1 MSAPHIKFNEQDQ
14 PEFFKVV
21 RKRVNAHFKENN
33 ISKYANFNMKF
44 KTFFMIALYMTP
56 FVLMVTGVVNS
67 LWPMMAMWVLM
78 GLGMAGIGL
87 SVMHDANHSAYSKN
101 QSVNKVVG
109 FILNFIGGYPANWR
123 MQHNV
128 LHHSFTNI
136 DGYDEDIE
144 KKGIIRF
151 SPNQKRLGFFKF
163 QLFYAPFLYGILTT
177 YWLLVKDFDQI
188 VRYNKKGLLE
198 AQGLTLRKA
207 IVEIIFHKIWY
218 VAIFL
223 VLPMY
228 LLDVSWW
235 QVLLGFL
242 LMQFI
247 SGMILALIFQPA
259 HVIQETEFFVAED
272 GTVEN
277 NWAIHQMK
285 TTANFANGSV
295 LFSWLIGGLN
305 YQIEHH
311 LFPNICHVHYKDI
324 APIVKETAKEFGVPY
339 YHNKTF
345 YSALVSH
352 FTLLNDL
359 GTGAYDKRLE
369 EMNSAV

>member
-21 RKRVNAHFKENN
+21 RKRVNAHFKEKN

-44 KTFFMIALYMTP
+44 KTFFMVTLYFTP
-56 FVLMVTGVVNS
+56 LVLMLTGVVNS

-78 GLGMAGIGL
+78 GLGMSGIGL

-101 QSVNKVVG
+101 QTVNKVVG
-109 FILNFIGGYPANWR
+109 FILNFIGGFPANWR
-123 MQHNV
+123 IQHNV

-136 DGYDEDIE
+136 EGYDEDIE
-144 KKGIIRF
+144 KGVMRF
-151 SPNQKRLGFFKF
+151 SPNQKRRGIFKF
-163 QLFYAPFLYGILTT
+163 QIFYAPFLYGILTT
-177 YWLLVKDFDQI
+177 YWLLVKDFEQI
-188 VRYNKKGLLE
+188 VRYNKKDLLE
-198 AQGLTLRKA
+198 AQGLTLGSA
-207 IVEIIFHKIWY
+207 IVQIIFHKTWY
-218 VAIFL
+218 VLLTL
-223 VLPMY
+223 VAPMY
-228 LLDVSWW
+228 FLDVAWW

-259 HVIQETEFFVAED
+259 HVVQETEFFVAED
-272 GTVEN
+272 GSVEN

-285 TTANFANGSV
+285 TTSNFANGSV
-295 LFSWLIGGLN
+295 IFSWLIGGLN

-352 FTLLNDL
+352 FTLLNEL
-359 GTGAYDKRLE
+359 GTGAYDKHLE
-369 EMNSAV
+369 EMNTAV

>member
-21 RKRVNAHFKENN
+21 RKRVNAHFKEKN

-44 KTFFMIALYMTP
+44 KTFFMITMYFTP
-56 FVLMVTGVVNS
+56 LVLMLTGIVNS
-67 LWPMMAMWVLM
+67 VWPMMAMWVIM
-78 GLGMAGIGL
+78 GFGMSGIGL

-101 QSVNKVVG
+101 ETVNKVVG

-144 KKGIIRF
+144 KKGIMRF

-163 QLFYAPFLYGILTT
+163 QIFYAPFLYGILTT
-177 YWLLVKDFDQI
+177 YWLLVKDFEQI
-188 VRYNKKGLLE
+188 VRYDKKGLLE
-198 AQGLTLRKA
+198 AQGLTKGKA
-207 IVEIIFHKIWY
+207 IIEIIFHKIWY
-218 VAIFL
+218 IALTL
-223 VLPMY
+223 VLPIY
-228 LLDVSWW
+228 LLDVAWW

-259 HVIQETEFFVAED
+259 HVVGETEFFVAED
-272 GTVEN
+272 GGVEN

-285 TTANFANGSV
+285 TTSNFANGSLV
-295 LFSWLIGGLN
+295 FSWLIGGLN

-324 APIVKETAKEFGVPY
+324 APIVKQTAKEFGVPY

-352 FTLLNDL
+352 FTLLNEL
-359 GTGAYDKRLE
+359 GTGAYDKRLS
-369 EMNSAV
+369 EMNTAV